1 MKPNKDIGKWKVL
14 TSERIANAL
23 WFNVRKE
30 KVQLPSGAII
40 PDYYVLDYPNWIN
53 VIGLT
58 TEQEMVMIR
67 QYRHGIEQVNYE
79 LAAGVCD
86 PGETPLVSAK
96 RELLEETGYGG
107 GQWQLWATLS
117 ANPATHSNLS
127 YSYLATDLVKIQEQ
141 KLEQT
146 EDISVHL
153 LKKEEVKL
161 LLLNNQIPQALHSLS
176 IFPQR
181 TCRPTN

>member
-1 MKPNKDIGKWKVL
+1 MKPSKDIGKWKVL
-14 TSERIANAL
+14 TSERIANAP

-58 TEQEMVMIR
+58 TKQEMVMIR
-67 QYRHGIEQVNYE
+67 QYRHGIEQVHYE

-86 PGETPLVSAK
+86 PGETHLASAK

-127 YSYLATDLVKIQEQ
+127 YSYLATDLVKVQEQ

-161 LLLNNQIPQALHSLS
+161 LLLNNQIPQALHSAPLWKYFS
-176 IFPQR
+176 L
-181 TCRPTN
+181 